1 VVPRYLI
8 LCVLLAVMGAGSG
21 LAQDTSPSAE
31 LQIEPTYGDA
41 RRDSRLKRMSDF
53 LAGNPAVEFET
64 SFVGSGD
71 LPGIGQTGTA
81 RFIIGNPD
89 KFRVE
94 LSSNKGEFLFVSDG
108 TTLTIYRPDAGKYA
122 RLEARRSI
130 VGTMYLAIGLLGAQA
145 RLIDFLWTVQD
156 GDRVGVEGQDTAA
169 ITGTSCDQMKVH
181 RFEDDWDV
189 WLERSDVPLPCK
201 IVSRRTDAHDRLVQT
216 NTFRWKRDAK
226 IAPETFSFL
235 PPEGTRQVGASEL
248 E

>member
-1 VVPRYLI
+1 MR
-8 LCVLLAVMGAGSG
+8 
-21 LAQDTSPSAE
+21 
-31 LQIEPTYGDA
+31 
-41 RRDSRLKRMSDF
+41 DF
-53 LAGNPAVEFET
+53 LAGNPAIEFET

-71 LPGIGQTGTA
+71 LPGIGQTGSA

-89 KFRVE
+89 KFRVD
-94 LSSNKGEFLFVSDG
+94 LSSSKGDFIFVSDG
-108 TTLTIYRPDAGKYA
+108 TTLTIYRPDAGKFA
-122 RLEARRSI
+122 RIGARDSI

-156 GDRVGVEGQDTAA
+156 ADHVSVKGQDTIA
-169 ITGTSCDQMKVH
+169 TGTTCDQTKVR

-216 NTFRWKRDAK
+216 NVFHWKRDPT
-226 IAPETFSFL
+226 ITPDTFSFL
-235 PPEGTRQVGASEL
+235 PPQGSRQVGASEL